1 LANAQP
7 CRIFRPMLET
17 KLIHAEEHASKRLM
31 IVLHGL
37 GDSMAG
43 YAWVPQVMRFPWL
56 NYLLVNAPDPY
67 FGGYSWYDY
76 AGEAVTGVRR
86 SIKLLA
92 GLLDAQR
99 QLGFPSEQTILSGF
113 SQGCL
118 MTLEAGLRYPHRF
131 AGLIGLS
138 GYVLDTNV
146 LLREASPVAN
156 EQRVLVT
163 HGRQDPLIPFHNVK
177 KQMEQ
182 LRAGGIQIDWH
193 EFDKPHTIIEE
204 EITVMREFIQAGFA

>member
-1 LANAQP
+1 
-7 CRIFRPMLET
+7 MLET
-17 KLIHAEEHASKRLM
+17 NLIHAAERGSKRLM

-43 YAWVPQVMRFPWL
+43 YSWVPQAMQFPWL

-76 AGEAVTGVRR
+76 AGEAKTGVQR
-86 SIKLLA
+86 SIKLLS
-92 GLLDAQR
+92 GLLDQQR
-99 QLGFPSEQTILSGF
+99 QLGFPTEQTILSGF

-118 MTLEAGLRYPHRF
+118 MTLETGLRYPHRF
-131 AGLIGLS
+131 AALIGLS
-138 GYVLDTNV
+138 GYVLDPQAV
-146 LLREASPVAN
+146 LREMSPLAK

-163 HGRQDPLIPFHNVK
+163 HGRQDPLIPFADVK

-182 LRAGGIQIDWH
+182 LKSGGVPLEWH
-193 EFDKPHTIIEE
+193 EFNKAHTIIEE
-204 EITVMREFIQAGFA
+204 EIVLMRAFILKAFEVPARTANR

>member
-1 LANAQP
+1 
-7 CRIFRPMLET
+7 MLET
-17 KLIHAEEHASKRLM
+17 KLIHAEERDSKRLM

-43 YAWVPQVMRFPWL
+43 YAWVPQVMRLPWM

-76 AGEAVTGVRR
+76 AGAAEPGVRR

-99 QLGFPSEQTILSGF
+99 QLGYPTEQTILCGF

-118 MTLEAGLRYPHRF
+118 MALETGLRYPHRF

-138 GYVLDTNV
+138 GYVLDPNV
-146 LLREASPVAN
+146 LLREASPVAR
-156 EQRVLVT
+156 EQRALVT
-163 HGRQDPLIPFHNVK
+163 HGRQDPLIPFAGVK

-193 EFDKPHTIIEE
+193 EFNKPHTIIEE
-204 EITVMREFIQAGFA
+204 EIALIREFIEAGFA

>member
-1 LANAQP
+1 
-7 CRIFRPMLET
+7 MLET
-17 KLIHAEEHASKRLM
+17 KMIHAAERDSKRLM

-43 YAWVPQVMRFPWL
+43 YAWVPQVMQFPWL

-67 FGGYSWYDY
+67 FGGFSWYDY
-76 AGEAVTGVRR
+76 DGDALTGVRR
-86 SIKLLA
+86 SIKLLG
-92 GLLDAQR
+92 GLLDLQR
-99 QLGFPSEQTILSGF
+99 QLGFPTEQTILSGF

-118 MTLEAGLRYPHRF
+118 MTLETGLRYPHRF

-138 GYVLDTNV
+138 GYVLDPNV
-146 LLREASPVAN
+146 LLRELSPIAK
-156 EQRVLVT
+156 EQRAFVT
-163 HGRQDPLIPFHNVK
+163 HGRQDPLIPFAEVK

-182 LRAGGIQIDWH
+182 LKAGGVQIEWH

-204 EITVMREFIQAGFA
+204 ELAMMRAFIATVFGHHPESAARKL